1 MAAQHNDTA
10 TAARHRWTVLILA
23 STVMMMGYIFWNII
37 SPVSTTLKAPLT
49 EGGLAWTSAEYGFYT
64 SSYTI
69 FNLFMLMLFFGGI
82 ILDKC
87 GIRFTGTAATG
98 AMLFGSIINYYAI
111 TLISPMVYVDLPFT
125 FFGFIPQHIK
135 IQVLVSALGF
145 GIFGVGCDIT
155 GITISKIITKWFTG
169 HELASAMGIQVA
181 LARLGTAIAFSF
193 SPVIVQISGM
203 NSLLKTGTTLLLFGF
218 ILFIVYC
225 FMDKRLDVKC
235 APKQSHTENTN
246 EDNAFHFSDLH
257 NVLHNKGFWAIA
269 FLCVLYYASIRTFM
283 NFATDF
289 MVNSYAVDKET
300 AGWVVSSI
308 PYGAIILSPLFG
320 ILYDRMSHS
329 YRLMTVG
336 CVILTVGL
344 LLLNFPL
351 LHSVWYALFLMML
364 IGIAF
369 SLVPAALWPT
379 VPRMVPLR
387 QLGTAYSIIY
397 YIQNLGLFIVPIWIG
412 NVVDQYTFITGINYH
427 IPMLI
432 FTILSA
438 AAIVMGLILQIWHNK
453 SHN

>member
-87 GIRFTGTAATG
+87 GIR
-98 AMLFGSIINYYAI
+98 I

-225 FMDKRLDVKC
+225 FMDKKLDVKC

-344 LLLNFPL
+344 L
-351 LHSVWYALFLMML
+351 
-364 IGIAF
+364 
-369 SLVPAALWPT
+369 
-379 VPRMVPLR
+379 RMVPLR

>member
-1 MAAQHNDTA
+1 
-10 TAARHRWTVLILA
+10 
-23 STVMMMGYIFWNII
+23 
-37 SPVSTTLKAPLT
+37 
-49 EGGLAWTSAEYGFYT
+49 
-64 SSYTI
+64 
-69 FNLFMLMLFFGGI
+69 
-82 ILDKC
+82 
-87 GIRFTGTAATG
+87 
-98 AMLFGSIINYYAI
+98 
-111 TLISPMVYVDLPFT
+111 
-125 FFGFIPQHIK
+125 
-135 IQVLVSALGF
+135 
-145 GIFGVGCDIT
+145 
-155 GITISKIITKWFTG
+155 
-169 HELASAMGIQVA
+169 
-181 LARLGTAIAFSF
+181 
-193 SPVIVQISGM
+193 
-203 NSLLKTGTTLLLFGF
+203 
-218 ILFIVYC
+218 
-225 FMDKRLDVKC
+225 MDKRLDVKC